1 MKSLL
6 SLLSLFCILTPSLI
20 AQQQSGFS
28 PAGAAAQEA
37 CEAQLQTLPTAEAF
51 RAHLEQ
57 LTKEPHIG
65 GTPANDRVGDYM
77 AEAMAAA
84 GLTVD
89 RYPYDVYLPD
99 PNTDIEIA
107 LVTPIRLP
115 LNNQEYILAE
125 DRFSNHPDLLPGW
138 NAYSGSGD
146 VTGEIVY
153 ANFGRREDFARLQE
167 LGISV
172 EGKIVIARYGGNFRG
187 YKAKYA
193 EAAGAI
199 GLIIFSDPANGGYVS
214 GPVYPEGR
222 YSNESTIQRG
232 SLLTLDYTG
241 DPLTP
246 FEPALPTDGDVAV
259 DRLDPSEVAFHTIPV
274 APLPYGSAQEI
285 LKRMTGAPVPSGW
298 QGGLP
303 FTYRLTGGR
312 DLTVRLQVEQD
323 HGLRRATNIVGT
335 VEGAEFPDEWI
346 ILGAHYDAWGFGAVD
361 PNGGTAMLLTLADA
375 LGQLA
380 ESGCRPRRSI
390 KIAHWDVEE
399 YGIIGSAEWVEQLRD
414 ELTANGVAYI
424 NADAAVSG
432 SNFGSSS
439 SPSLKGIIQQATK
452 AVTYPNSEET
462 VFDHWLR
469 RARGAAEP
477 NMGNLGGGSDH
488 VGFYTHIGI
497 PSAGLSMSSSA
508 PIYHSNYDSFAWF
521 ERFGDTE
528 FIHGPALARVDGVLA
543 LRLANADLLPYD
555 VPRYAS
561 DLASHISSLEEH
573 AANRGISLTF
583 SRLKEALTPLSHA
596 AQAYVAARDQK
607 LQQGAFTLAEQ
618 KQINALLRGL
628 EKAFITDE
636 GLQGRPWSRSLY
648 ASPDPFSGYASWMLP
663 GLRYEV
669 DEGDAASIAAWE
681 AKYVAAVADLTR
693 RIEAITAELSR

>member
-1 MKSLL
+1 MKFSLCITVL
-6 SLLSLFCILTPSLI
+6 GLFAAPLCAQSYTGFSSAGAQ
-20 AQQQSGFS
+20 AQQ
-28 PAGAAAQEA
+28 A
-37 CEAQLQTLPTAEAF
+37 CEAQLQALPTAAAF

-77 AEAMAAA
+77 ATVMAEA

-99 PNTDIEIA
+99 PQTEIDVA

-115 LNNQEYILAE
+115 LNNQEYVLKE
-125 DRFSNHPDLLPGW
+125 DRFSDHPDLLPGW

-153 ANFGRREDFARLQE
+153 ANFGRREDFQRLEE

-199 GLIIFSDPANGGYVS
+199 GLIIYTDPANGGYVS

-222 YSNESTIQRG
+222 FASESTIQRG

-246 FEPALPTDGDVAV
+246 FEPALPRDGDVTV
-259 DRLDPSEVAFHTIPV
+259 ERLDPADVAFHTIPV
-274 APLPYGSAQEI
+274 APLPYGSAKEI
-285 LKRMTGAPVPSGW
+285 LGRMTGSAVPAGW

-303 FTYRLTGGR
+303 FTYRLTGGS
-312 DLTVRLQVEQD
+312 DLTVHLSVHQD
-323 HGLRRATNIVGT
+323 LDFRRATNVVGT
-335 VEGAEFPDEWI
+335 LEGSEFPDEWI
-346 ILGAHYDAWGFGAVD
+346 VLGAHYDAWGFGAVD
-361 PNGGTAMLLTLADA
+361 PNGGTAMLLTLSEA

-380 ESGCRPRRSI
+380 EAGCRPRRTI

-399 YGIIGSAEWVEQLRD
+399 YGIIGSAEWVEQLHD

-432 SNFGSSS
+432 GNFGSSS
-439 SPSLKGIIQQATK
+439 SPSLKTLIMEAAQAV
-452 AVTYPNSEET
+452 AYPGQDET
-462 VFDHWLR
+462 VYDHWLR
-469 RARGAAEP
+469 RANGAAEP
-477 NMGNLGGGSDH
+477 NIGNLGGGSDH
-488 VGFYTHIGI
+488 VGFYTHIGV
-497 PSAGLSMSSSA
+497 PSAGLSMSSSS
-508 PIYHSNYDSFAWF
+508 PIYHSNYDTFAWY

-528 FIHGPALARVDGVLA
+528 FIYGPTLARVDGVLA

-555 VPRYAS
+555 VERYAV
-561 DLASHISSLEEH
+561 DLMGHVQALERH
-573 AANRGISLTF
+573 ATNQGTSYTF
-583 SRLKEALTPLSHA
+583 SRLKSAITNLEAATE
-596 AQAYVAARDQK
+596 AYTAARGRQ
-607 LQQGAFTLAEQ
+607 LQQGAFTSATQ
-618 KQINALLRGL
+618 KRVNAMLIGL
-628 EKAFITDE
+628 EKAFISEE
-636 GLQGRPWSRSLY
+636 GLQGRRWSRSLY

-669 DEGDAASIAAWE
+669 NEGDAASVAVWE
-681 AKYVAAVADLTR
+681 TTYVEAVADLQR
-693 RIEAITAELSR
+693 RVEALTTALNQ